1 MTIDRCKVICHMMT
15 SIDGKIDGDYME
27 AENSEY
33 TEARA
38 AQAENEKIKGK
49 IQSNLSYTISFA

>member
-27 AENSEY
+27 AENSGI
-33 TEARA
+33 
-38 AQAENEKIKGK
+38 IKGK

>member
-33 TEARA
+33 PGI
-38 AQAENEKIKGK
+38 IKEK
-49 IQSNLSYTISFA
+49 IQSNLSYAISFA

>member
-33 TEARA
+33 T
-38 AQAENEKIKGK
+38 
-49 IQSNLSYTISFA
+49 

>member
-1 MTIDRCKVICHMMT
+1 MTIDRCKFICHMMT

-33 TEARA
+33 TGI
-38 AQAENEKIKGK
+38 IKGK